1 MIALPYPLSTPSAH
15 TDFQVDNAVITLT
28 AKPVPTTAGAGITL
42 QLSGASLSANIQ
54 ATGGCSPLGVDIC
67 DWVLG
72 TDRILQRAIEDAI
85 NAVVGQASIQNVL
98 AVGVLGARSFC
109 TQ

>member
-1 MIALPYPLSTPSAH
+1 M
-15 TDFQVDNAVITLT
+15 
-28 AKPVPTTAGAGITL
+28 
-42 QLSGASLSANIQ
+42 
-54 ATGGCSPLGVDIC
+54 GVDVC

-98 AVGVLGARSFC
+98 AVGLLGVRVAC
-109 TQ
+109 TR